1 MASIGGIAAINNF
14 GLTYTSSSS
23 KRCVFLATHQSNKV
37 NNIQS
42 YARISNSGAVIKK
55 RSKFQDLGLLKSVQL
70 DVFITSDDEDEM
82 SDGFFEAIE
91 ELERMAREPSDVL
104 EEMNDKLSAR
114 ELQLVLVYFSQE
126 GRDSWC
132 ALEVFEWL
140 KKENR
145 VDKETMELMV
155 SIMCSWVKKLI
166 ERKNKVEDVVDLLV
180 DMDCVGLKT
189 SFSMIEK
196 VISLY
201 WEAGEKEGTVVFVKE
216 VLRRGISCLDDDN
229 EGNKGGPAGYLAW
242 KMMVTSNHS
251 IVFHV
256 FTLRLS
262 IFVFRAFTKQSI
274 DECKITYM
282 IVFN

>member
-1 MASIGGIAAINNF
+1 MASIGGIAAISNL
-14 GLTYTSSSS
+14 GLTYCSSS
-23 KRCVFLATHQSNKV
+23 KQCVFVATHQPSKLK
-37 NNIQS
+37 IQP
-42 YARISNSGAVIKK
+42 YARISIGDNPGSVIKR
-55 RSKFQDLGLLKSVQL
+55 RSKIHGFGLLKSVQL

-82 SDGFFEAIE
+82 SEGFFEAIE

-114 ELQLVLVYFSQE
+114 ELQLVLVYFAQE

-155 SIMCSWVKKLI
+155 SIMCTWVKKLI
-166 ERKNKVEDVVDLLV
+166 KAKNKVEDVVDLLV

-201 WEAGEKEGTVVFVKE
+201 WEAGDKEGTISFVKE
-216 VLRRGISCLDDDN
+216 VLSRGISCLDEDK

-242 KMMVTSNHS
+242 KMMVTVNLS
-251 IVFHV
+251 IVLFMSMALDKYLCCR
-256 FTLRLS
+256 TCPY
-262 IFVFRAFTKQSI
+262 IFVR
-274 DECKITYM
+274 
-282 IVFN
+282 